1 METYLL
7 PCPFMS
13 SSPQTKSEDSA
24 PTHDLIQRRQHKYHM
39 CRSAAPVSNNLV
51 AVLNFLVFTN
61 REAADGECKIEK
73 NAQANNSMLSLG
85 A

>member
-1 METYLL
+1 
-7 PCPFMS
+7 MS
-13 SSPQTKSEDSA
+13 SSPEDSA
-24 PTHDLIQRRQHKYHM
+24 PTHDLIQRRQRKYRM

-51 AVLNFLVFTN
+51 AVLNFLIFTN

-73 NAQANNSMLSLG
+73 NVQANNSMLSLG